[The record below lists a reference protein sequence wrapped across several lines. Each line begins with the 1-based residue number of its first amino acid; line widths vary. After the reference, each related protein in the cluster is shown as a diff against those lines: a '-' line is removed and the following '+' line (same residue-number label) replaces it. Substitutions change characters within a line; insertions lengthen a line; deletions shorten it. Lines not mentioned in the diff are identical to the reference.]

1 MRTGVRDFG
10 RGLEEVVTSGLAT
23 RFDERAFGDHL
34 NRLEARA
41 SHARSRLTGALGMAL
56 SLAAPVK
63 LAADFDQSFKGLE
76 KVVDAPLKRL
86 QELRKF
92 ALDTSAIVPVAAK
105 DIIELMAEAAQGGVP
120 VNELEAFSLYV
131 ANAAVA
137 FDMAGAEIGERF
149 ARLRNVYRLNREGLE
164 TLGDATNHLS
174 NNMAAKAAEITNF
187 TNRAAGAAK
196 IFNLTAIETGS
207 VGAAM
212 IAAGIIPE
220 TAARGFNAMATRVE
234 ANAKGVE
241 DAFEALGTSREQ
253 FLGDLDTDGA
263 AAIRNLFAAMA
274 ESKKGM
280 EALIALVGQDFA
292 DDFAKFL
299 GNPELLK
306 QAFELTGDAAA
317 YAGSAVEEAR
327 KQASGATRQFDLLK
341 NRLTHTAI
349 LIGTV
354 LLPPLLKL
362 AETVGGVTDQF
373 AAWAQ
378 ANPEP
383 ASVLVQ
389 SAAAMLAFGIASRV
403 AGFLW
408 AAFGLR
414 LFRFLGLFMRFGRAG
429 RNVALLAG
437 PLRMLAG
444 AGRIFGR
451 LARSAGWFLASIAPG
466 RIKGALA
473 GLHMLAT
480 FGKGTALAT
489 LFTGLRTAAVAALS
503 AIAAA
508 GWPVVLTIVLI
519 AAAVFL
525 LWKYWERF
533 KAFMK
538 GFGDGLYDAFAPDI
552 EWISGK
558 WESLVS
564 DVRGWVG
571 EIAEITGAD
580 AEAAMAAFDR
590 LFDFSSVD
598 AQLARVRDAVVNFFS
613 DLFTQEQL
621 GDAEKGEVEAAG
633 RRIGKGLGNAIRSAI
648 ANLVTLGALIVEH
661 IIAGLEAAWSD
672 LTDWFSTRFDAL
684 GELISFD
691 IDWPEPPS
699 WMKWLAEKAG
709 FVDEPKQSAPSETP
723 APEPAAPK
731 SDRSGPTEPNP
742 RWKAGF
748 VDEPE
753 QPAPSETTA
762 PEPVAPKSDGS
773 GLTEP
778 NPRWFDRVTQAV
790 QSVSLSAAGRELGTA
805 LTAFRERAALPTP
818 RPIGEEKAV
827 REIGEAFTD
836 FVSDADRVGDA
847 LEAGAERAGNKLR
860 SSASDAGN
868 ELGNTAEQK
877 LRASATTVGTAI
889 GRAAAAQIRKASVD
903 VRVSASAGR
912 GGGNKAAA
920 LHDGVDE

>member
-1 MRTGVRDFG
+1 MNVSVIVSLIDRYSAEASKFKRTLQGMRTGVRDFG
-10 RGLEEVVTSGLAT
+10 HGLEEVVTSGLAA

-76 KVVDAPLKRL
+76 KVVGAPLKRL

-137 FDMAGAEIGERF
+137 FDMAGAQIGERF
-149 ARLRNVYRLNREGLE
+149 ARLRNVYRLNREGLK

-187 TNRAAGAAK
+187 ANRAAGAAK

-263 AAIRNLFAAMA
+263 AEIRNLFAAMA

-306 QAFELTGDAAA
+306 QALELTGDAAA

-341 NRLTHTAI
+341 NRLTRTAI

-378 ANPEP
+378 ANPEL

-389 SAAAMLAFGIASRV
+389 SADAMLAFGIASRV

-408 AAFGLR
+408 AASGLR
-414 LFRFLGLFMRFGRAG
+414 LFRFLGLFMRLGRAG

-437 PLRMLAG
+437 PLQDACRRRPDIRSSGPFCRLVSGIDRTRADQGRTGGIAHACDLRQGNGSDDAVYRFAHRCRCGLVGDRSCRM
-444 AGRIFGR
+444 AGR
-451 LARSAGWFLASIAPG
+451 S
-466 RIKGALA
+466 
-473 GLHMLAT
+473 H
-480 FGKGTALAT
+480 
-489 LFTGLRTAAVAALS
+489 
-503 AIAAA
+503 
-508 GWPVVLTIVLI
+508 
-519 AAAVFL
+519 
-525 LWKYWERF
+525 
-533 KAFMK
+533 
-538 GFGDGLYDAFAPDI
+538 
-552 EWISGK
+552 
-558 WESLVS
+558 
-564 DVRGWVG
+564 
-571 EIAEITGAD
+571 
-580 AEAAMAAFDR
+580 
-590 LFDFSSVD
+590 
-598 AQLARVRDAVVNFFS
+598 
-613 DLFTQEQL
+613 
-621 GDAEKGEVEAAG
+621 
-633 RRIGKGLGNAIRSAI
+633 RR
-648 ANLVTLGALIVEH
+648 
-661 IIAGLEAAWSD
+661 
-672 LTDWFSTRFDAL
+672 
-684 GELISFD
+684 
-691 IDWPEPPS
+691 P
-699 WMKWLAEKAG
+699 
-709 FVDEPKQSAPSETP
+709 
-723 APEPAAPK
+723 
-731 SDRSGPTEPNP
+731 DRSGCL
-742 RWKAGF
+742 
-748 VDEPE
+748 
-753 QPAPSETTA
+753 PALEIPGA
-762 PEPVAPKSDGS
+762 
-773 GLTEP
+773 
-778 NPRWFDRVTQAV
+778 F
-790 QSVSLSAAGRELGTA
+790 QSVHEGFWRRLLRCFCTRYRRDFRQVGKPCLGCSWLGGR
-805 LTAFRERAALPTP
+805 
-818 RPIGEEKAV
+818 
-827 REIGEAFTD
+827 
-836 FVSDADRVGDA
+836 DRRDN
-847 LEAGAERAGNKLR
+847 RNR
-860 SSASDAGN
+860 
-868 ELGNTAEQK
+868 
-877 LRASATTVGTAI
+877 R
-889 GRAAAAQIRKASVD
+889 
-903 VRVSASAGR
+903 R
-912 GGGNKAAA
+912 GG
-920 LHDGVDE
+920 DGRIRPLVRLLRR